1 MIYTVTLNPSIDYVI
16 EVPTFNLGSLNRMTR
31 DLKLPG
37 GKGINVSRVL
47 KQLGHQSTA
56 LGFLG
61 GFTGEFIQEWLDN
74 EEINTNFTPIQG
86 DTRINVKLKSDQE
99 TEINASGPIITDSE
113 AKDFLT
119 VVKQLTSEDVV
130 ILSGNQP
137 ASLPDD
143 FYQKII
149 IKIKSLGAEFVM
161 DTTGQTLL
169 DSLSFHP
176 LLVKP
181 NHHELAEM
189 FHVTFNSV
197 EEMIPYGKKLI
208 EMGASYAL
216 VSMAGDG
223 ALFFT
228 TDNVYQSTVPKGIVK
243 NSVGAGDSMVAGFVG
258 TLLKEND
265 SQLAFKTGVATGS
278 ATAFSDDLAKK
289 SEIDNLISQVTI
301 SSINHN

>member
-1 MIYTVTLNPSIDYVI
+1 MIYTVTLNPSIDYII

-47 KQLGHQSTA
+47 KQLGHHSTA

-61 GFTGEFIQEWLDN
+61 GFTGEFIQDWLTN
-74 EEINTNFTPIQG
+74 EEINTQFTPIKG

-99 TEINASGPIITDSE
+99 TEINAVGPIIKNVE
-113 AKDFLT
+113 ANDLLKVFE
-119 VVKQLTSEDVV
+119 QLTSEDVV

-137 ASLPDD
+137 TSLPND

-149 IKIKSLGAEFVM
+149 IKIKSLGANFVM

-169 DSLSFHP
+169 DSLAFHP
-176 LLVKP
+176 LMVKP

-189 FHVTFNSV
+189 FQVTFDSV

-208 EMGASYAL
+208 KMGASYAL

-228 TDNVYQSTVPKGIVK
+228 KDEVYQSTVPKGIVK

-258 TLLKEND
+258 TLLKENNP
-265 SQLAFKTGVATGS
+265 QLAFKTGVATGS
-278 ATAFSDDLAKK
+278 ATAFSDDLANK
-289 SEIDNLISQVTI
+289 SEIEHLISQVTI
-301 SSINHN
+301 SSINH